1 MDTLTPEQRNV
12 FDIIESGKNV
22 FVTGSGGT
30 GKSYLIHSLYN
41 ELPKRM
47 LQDTGLGVRVSV
59 TALTGCAA
67 ILLGCHAKT
76 IHSWSGIGLGKG
88 SVEELVYKINRNGR
102 AKKNWKCTN
111 VLIIDE
117 ISMMT
122 PELLEK
128 LDMIGRIVRRNRS
141 KPFGGI
147 QVVLI
152 GDFLQLPPVTK
163 GEDIKFAFESE
174 KWNEII
180 HEVVELTY
188 IHRQQDNAFRN
199 ILEESRFGSL
209 SPESIRI
216 LESRM
221 HLNWKTNRIRPT
233 LLFPRRAEVNLINE
247 SNLNALTGV
256 RYSYKASTVIGPE
269 HNAGF
274 NQKHEAFKQYVAM
287 FDREATYEPELILA
301 EGAQVMLLTNLDID
315 KKLVNGSRGVVV
327 GFKEDTIHTPIVE
340 FLCGLTMPISNAVW
354 ELEDYPHVFRSQ
366 IPLKLAYAV
375 TTHKSQGATLDC
387 ALIDIGSN
395 IFEFGQAYVAL
406 SRVRSLDSL
415 YIHDFEPEAIFAHP
429 RVIEFY
435 KGLRRTNEVVDP
447 SLLEDQVDPSADPV
461 DSLEENWLFASVP
474 ESWKSVLRPRH
485 KVIDKLS
492 EFLTDKVFLPK
503 KEKIWNALSHVSP
516 DQVRVVILGQDPYPT
531 AGHAMG
537 LAFSIEKDIRP
548 LPGSLRNIFKELQ
561 SDLGILRTDGCLE
574 DWSKQ
579 GVLLLNTVLTVEE
592 GKPQSHAKIGWE
604 DVTDEI
610 LSSLC
615 KKGILFVL
623 WGKSAQNKTKLL
635 NGERIL
641 MAAHPSPLSAH
652 NGFYGSKPFSSINT
666 YLEEKGL
673 PKITWG

>member
-1 MDTLTPEQRNV
+1 MDTLTEEQQRV
-12 FDIIESGKNV
+12 VECIQVGKNV

-30 GKSYLIHSLYN
+30 GKSYLIQTLVN
-41 ELPKRM
+41 ELPKTM

-88 SVEELVYKINRNGR
+88 TVEELVYKINRNGR

-111 VLIIDE
+111 ILIIDE

-152 GDFLQLPPVTK
+152 GDFMQLPPVTK
-163 GEDIKFAFESE
+163 GEEIKFAFESE
-174 KWNEII
+174 KWNEIVD
-180 HEVVELTY
+180 EVVELTV
-188 IHRQQDNAFRN
+188 IHRQQDESFRKV
-199 ILEESRFGSL
+199 LEEARYGSL
-209 SPESIRI
+209 SANSIHI

-221 HLNWKTNRIRPT
+221 HLNWKANRIRPT
-233 LLFPRRAEVNLINE
+233 LLFPRRAEVALINE

-256 RYSYKASTVIGPE
+256 RYTYKASTVIGPE
-269 HNAGF
+269 HGPGF
-274 NQKHEAFKQYVAM
+274 NQKDEAFKQYVQM
-287 FDREATYEPELILA
+287 FDRESTYEPELILA

-315 KKLVNGSRGVVV
+315 KKLVNGSRGVIV
-327 GFKEDTIHTPIVE
+327 GFKDDIVHTPIVE
-340 FLCGLTMPISNAVW
+340 FLCGLTMPIPSAVW
-354 ELEDYPHVFRSQ
+354 ELEDYPHIFRSQ

-406 SRVRSLDSL
+406 SRVRSLESL

-435 KGLRRTNEVVDP
+435 KKIKNNALTTDADANPSVMEDP
-447 SLLEDQVDPSADPV
+447 SDDLSN
-461 DSLEENWLFASVP
+461 NWLFQTIPDTWKAS
-474 ESWKSVLRPRH
+474 LRPRQ
-485 KVIDKLS
+485 KVIQKLS
-492 EFLTDKVFLPK
+492 EFLTDKAFLPK
-503 KEKIWNALSHVSP
+503 KEHIWNALEHIASP
-516 DQVRVVILGQDPYPT
+516 NDVRVVILGQDPYPT

-561 SDLGILRTDGCLE
+561 SDFGVIRTDGCLE

-610 LSSLC
+610 LSSL
-615 KKGILFVL
+615 KGKDIIFVL
-623 WGKSAQNKTKLL
+623 WGKSAQAKTKLL
-635 NGERIL
+635 SGEATI
-641 MAAHPSPLSAH
+641 MATHPSPLSAH
-652 NGFYGSKPFSSINT
+652 NGFYGSKPFSTINRM
-666 YLEEKGL
+666 LEEKG
-673 PKITWG
+673 KETIQWG